1 MTLILDDD
9 LDITTTYLHTKLKF
23 VDQAFQK
30 LEPQQDRQTDTQ
42 TDATKNITTLR
53 RIRER

>member
-9 LDITTTYLHTKLKF
+9 LDITTTYLHTKMKF